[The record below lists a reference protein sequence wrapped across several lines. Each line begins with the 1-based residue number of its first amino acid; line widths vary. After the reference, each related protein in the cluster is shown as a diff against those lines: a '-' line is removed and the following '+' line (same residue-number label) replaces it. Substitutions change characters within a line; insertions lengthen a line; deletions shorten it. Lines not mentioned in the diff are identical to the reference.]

1 MSGVMGT
8 SLQRSAL
15 YFDIVGH
22 CRDHPVDSL
31 TDTMSEINYIYTA
44 QHYDFKFKIH
54 FKHFSVL
61 QLTAVN

>member
-15 YFDIVGH
+15 YLEDTVGH

-31 TDTMSEINYIYTA
+31 TDTMSAINCMYTA
-44 QHYDFKFKIH
+44 QQQSWLHYDFH
-54 FKHFSVL
+54 FKTFI
-61 QLTAVN
+61 